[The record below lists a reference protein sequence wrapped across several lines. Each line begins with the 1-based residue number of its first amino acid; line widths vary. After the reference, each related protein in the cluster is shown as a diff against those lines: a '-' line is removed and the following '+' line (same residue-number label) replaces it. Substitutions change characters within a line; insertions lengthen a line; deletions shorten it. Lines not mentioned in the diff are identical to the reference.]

1 MRFGACAIQN
11 GAHEE
16 EEEGAAGH
24 EEEGKDVG
32 TGAAAAVHALVL
44 ALFDNPQL
52 LHYCRTEGPR
62 NQKPRQYSDSDARD
76 GNPGDSFVGHE
87 LGWIRF
93 L

>member
-24 EEEGKDVG
+24 EEEGEDIG

-44 ALFDNPQL
+44 ALFDNPQF
-52 LHYCRTEGPR
+52 LHYCRTKGPR